1 MNEYA
6 SYTIANAR
14 QAELLREADQARLA
28 KLARSADAH
37 RPERGWGHVAL
48 GRRLVAGLA
57 TLLR

>member
-6 SYTIANAR
+6 SYTIAKAR
-14 QAELLREADQARLA
+14 QAELLREADGARLA
-28 KLARSADAH
+28 KLARSTIAH
-37 RPERGWGHVAL
+37 RAERGWTHAPL

>member
-6 SYTIANAR
+6 TYTIAKAR

-28 KLARSADAH
+28 KLARSANGQ
-37 RPERGWGHVAL
+37 RPERGWAHAPL
-48 GRRLVAGLA
+48 GRRLVAGFA